1 MNMNIQFAEMSVG
14 GAVFPSSSL
23 AGKISDGTALRPGL
37 YVT

>member
-23 AGKISDGTALRPGL
+23 AGKISETPQLCAQAC
-37 YVT
+37 T